1 LLAAIIGLPLLL
13 VGFYIGA
20 NSSLQPEKHLML
32 PLCTSL
38 MFFQVL
44 LISMPETHFKITTE
58 LTSKNPIDRLAK
70 E

>member
-1 LLAAIIGLPLLL
+1 
-13 VGFYIGA
+13 
-20 NSSLQPEKHLML
+20 
-32 PLCTSL
+32 